1 MEKTTVH
8 QFIEETASKSPV
20 PGGGGASAL
29 AGALGMA
36 LGSMVGNLT
45 LGKKKYAE
53 QEPEIREI
61 LKKAQGVQNRFMEL
75 IEEDARVF
83 APLAAAYG
91 LPKDTPEQ
99 AERKEAVLQEA
110 LVGATLIPLEIARCT
125 VQALELHKRLAEIGT
140 RIAIS
145 DVGVGVALCQAAVRG
160 ARLNVLINTRMIKD
174 TKFRESVETEI
185 DAIEAQ
191 IITDGNRIY
200 DSVVQAVR

>member
-75 IEEDARVF
+75 IEEDARIF